1 MLINVS
7 FFISGPRH
15 IQNASIAEMPTHD
28 SLAVNEAI
36 EGYIKAFQLEFL
48 RSSVGSDLSRA
59 ITDYLEI
66 VEQEKEEV
74 TEDEEKESESGYAL
88 LCDKL
93 REPFAD
99 YVFFHILRDMN
110 TQATITGLV
119 RLKCAN
125 EYVSP
130 IGKQVSTWNSMVK
143 KNQMFVEWA
152 ASSDC
157 PFNVKIDKNLL
168 TLINT
173 FNL

>member
-1 MLINVS
+1 MLS
-7 FFISGPRH
+7 
-15 IQNASIAEMPTHD
+15 HD

-36 EGYIKAFQLEFL
+36 EGYIKAFQPEFL
-48 RSSVGSDLSRA
+48 LCIVGKSLASA
-59 ITDYLEI
+59 ITDYLELI
-66 VEQEKEEV
+66 EHEKEES
-74 TEDEEKESESGYAL
+74 TEKKEDPESVYAL

-125 EYVSP
+125 EYISP
-130 IGKQVSTWNSMVK
+130 IRKQVSIWNSMVC
-143 KNQMFVEWA
+143 KNRQFVEWV
-152 ASSDC
+152 SDNDYS
-157 PFNVKIDKNLL
+157 FNVKIDKNLL
-168 TLINT
+168 TPINT